1 MLKLYKTQNERVYD
15 KIKALLNVSE
25 IKRTQ
30 NGKPYTEE
38 SDVHFSVT
46 HTDGAALIA
55 VSDSP
60 VGIDAEKI
68 TERRYDAVL
77 KRFSPREQAEI
88 NDSTALLKNWVVKE
102 AYIKMLGGTLAHD
115 LKRLEYADGRLLCD
129 GEKVSCAVLIAV
141 CDGIIY
147 AVCTET
153 EQKTDRIIL
162 L

>member
-1 MLKLYKTQNERVYD
+1 MLKLYKTKNERIYEKV
-15 KIKALLNVSE
+15 KALLNVSE

-30 NGKPYTEE
+30 NGKPY
-38 SDVHFSVT
+38 SDKGEAHFSIT
-46 HTDGAALIA
+46 HTDSAALIA

-60 VGIDAEKI
+60 VGIDAENI
-68 TERRYDAVL
+68 TERRYNAVL
-77 KRFSPREQAEI
+77 KRFTPREQAQI
-88 NDSTALLKNWVVKE
+88 NGLTAFLKNWVVKE

-115 LKRLEYADGRLLCD
+115 LKRLEYADEQLFCD
-129 GEKVSCAVLIAV
+129 GKKVRCAVITAV

-147 AVCTET
+147 AVCSAT